1 MRKLLRI
8 GLESLCKMLEG
19 ESEKLLVLE
28 ESLEERVV
36 GQPFAIA
43 AVSDS
48 IRAARVGLSDPQRP
62 LGVFLFLG
70 PTGVGKLS
78 LLKH

>member
-1 MRKLLRI
+1 
-8 GLESLCKMLEG
+8 MLEG
-19 ESEKLLVLE
+19 EAEKLLVLE

-62 LGVFLFLG
+62 LGYSYF
-70 PTGVGKLS
+70 
-78 LLKH
+78 